1 MKQVKKK
8 NLHSDEKG
16 MATLEAIPLLI
27 CFLVLIAHSFGF
39 YGIIQTGILN
49 SIAARTYAFETFRHR
64 SNLYFFRENRLQ
76 GTVRSNYFSSNT
88 RLHGVN
94 AEDNP
99 INAVQGSIAT
109 ERQLAIGITVPDE
122 GRTNASIHNQE
133 VYKIQE
139 GQQNTTVA
147 TSPVW
152 IMVSYGICLNEK
164 CGD

>member
-1 MKQVKKK
+1 
-8 NLHSDEKG
+8 
-16 MATLEAIPLLI
+16 MATLETIPLLI
-27 CFLVLIAHSFGF
+27 CFLVLIAHCFGF
-39 YGIIQTGILN
+39 FGIIQSGILN

-88 RLHGVN
+88 RIHGVN

-99 INAVQGSIAT
+99 INTADGSIAT
-109 ERQLAIGITVPDE
+109 ERQLAIGISVADE
-122 GRTNASIHNQE
+122 GRANANVHNQE
-133 VYKIQE
+133 VYSIQE
-139 GQQNTTVA
+139 GQQNTTVS

-152 IMVSYGICLNEK
+152 IMVSYGICLNAD